1 MSVHCS
7 SEPTSPRCADRG
19 RSRRTVRGFTL
30 VEAMV
35 TIAVAGILTAVAA
48 PGLNRFML
56 NNQRTTV
63 VNDLVMSV
71 QLARSEAVRRGQR
84 VAICA
89 ANSAGDE
96 CIDSLDWQGGW
107 IVYAITNDGDE
118 VLRTFPAIDNLD
130 ITSDTAL
137 FVYPPP
143 LNAPADPDD
152 ANLSEWVVSDAR
164 GLKERRYV
172 DILPSGRPRALCP
185 GAAPSYSPHPCA

>member
-1 MSVHCS
+1 MSVHCP
-7 SEPTSPRCADRG
+7 SEPTSPRRADPARG
-19 RSRRTVRGFTL
+19 RRPARGFTL

-48 PGLNRFML
+48 PGLHRFML

-89 ANSAGDE
+89 ANAAGTE
-96 CIDSLDWQGGW
+96 CVDSLAWKGGW
-107 IVYAITNDGDE
+107 IVYAITTDGDE

-130 ITSDTAL
+130 IASDTAL

-152 ANLSEWVVSDAR
+152 ANLSEWIVSDAR
-164 GLKERRYV
+164 GPGERRYV

-185 GAAPSYSPHPCA
+185 GAQPSDSPHPCA